1 MISIIRR
8 VPLLIAI
15 ATLCLAA
22 SCGEDDVVE
31 GCSDP
36 TDNFLPEAGATDS
49 TSLLRRQFYNDHGSY
64 LLFSDTLQHYSTG
77 TNSEGEATWFTETL
91 DLTYYVGQTNSS
103 TATYGFTYLETMDE
117 RRAAVEY
124 MERYILP
131 HTQGSMKPFSWLLA
145 WRINGTTNTGGTT
158 SPYAVAGQRCV
169 AVALYYIFT
178 AQRTEAQKEALAQR
192 ILLALIGRLANN
204 HADSFTEFLSISAK
218 YYDTA
223 MTTDGS
229 TLTSEEEMAMLY
241 AAGFLNSTSNL
252 FGQYYPTQA
261 DDLNQYATL
270 LLNYTTEQIE
280 QKYANYPLIIRK
292 AALMRSTME
301 SLGYVF

>member
-1 MISIIRR
+1 M
-8 VPLLIAI
+8 V
-15 ATLCLAA
+15 T
-22 SCGEDDVVE
+22 GFD
-31 GCSDP
+31 DP
-36 TDNFLPEAGATDS
+36 TDNFAAATGNSDS
-49 TSLLRRQFYNDHGSY
+49 TSLMQTQFYETYGSY

-77 TNSEGEATWFTETL
+77 TNSEGEETWFTELL

-103 TATYGFTYLETMDE
+103 TATYGFTYLESMA
-117 RRAAVEY
+117 RRREAVEY
-124 MERYILP
+124 MQQYILP
-131 HTQGSMKPFSWLLA
+131 HTQGSMKPFSWLLT

-178 AQRTEAQKEALAQR
+178 AQRSDSQKEELAKR

-218 YYDTA
+218 YYDTP

-229 TLTSEEEMAMLY
+229 SLTSEEEMVLIH
-241 AAGFLNSTSNL
+241 AAGFLNKTGNLVGSN
-252 FGQYYPTQA
+252 YPSQA

-270 LLNYTTEQIE
+270 LLNYTSEQIAA
-280 QKYANYPLIIRK
+280 KYADYPLIIRK
-292 AALMRSTME
+292 AELMRTTME